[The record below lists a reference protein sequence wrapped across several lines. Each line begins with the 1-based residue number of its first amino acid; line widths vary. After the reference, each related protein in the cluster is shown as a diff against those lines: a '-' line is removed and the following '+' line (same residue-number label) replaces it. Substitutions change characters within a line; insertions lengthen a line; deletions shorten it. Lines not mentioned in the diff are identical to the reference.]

1 MPEEAP
7 DVAAVGDGVTNGAVT
22 LNVTF
27 GTGFGGATM
36 AGVADVAEVVAF
48 AAAGVTPC
56 VALAALFLACPT
68 LPIVRRGLADAPT
81 F

>member
-7 DVAAVGDGVTNGAVT
+7 DIAAVGAGVTNGTVT

-27 GTGFGGATM
+27 RTGFGGATM

-48 AAAGVTPC
+48 AVAGVTSC